1 MFNRTRHS
9 PASISIVA
17 GLAGIVFA
25 VAPAAASAERP
36 TPAAFN
42 PPTAL
47 DTVNFYRGM
56 AGVGA
61 VALDGSITAGAV
73 SHSCYMLQNGI
84 SHDEQPG
91 RAGYTQAGDD
101 TGNKSNVAVSSAASM
116 TDQAYVELWM
126 SGPFHAIGI
135 LRPDLASVGYGSCVD
150 SSTNPWHSGATLD
163 VLSGLPAWTPPSAPV
178 VWPGDGTTTSLS
190 QFVAESPNPVTLCG
204 WPSGGGLPVIAML
217 PEAPRQVS
225 ATITGPA
232 GPVQSCALSAEN
244 VSDTTARA
252 ILQSS
257 NAVTVVPRNRLDPG
271 TYTVVVTT
279 AVRTVRWSFTVDPSA
294 TVTNL
299 PAPTAPAPTVPTAPT
314 PVADTAVLAS
324 PGGFT
329 TVAPFR
335 LADTRQGLGGTRL
348 TAGQVRR
355 IQVTGVGSVPAGA
368 TAISANF
375 TAVLAALPGFDSV
388 YGCDTTV
395 PNVST
400 VNFDAA
406 AIVANAAIVPLDA
419 NGGVCVF
426 SNTSV
431 DLVVDVNGFVAP
443 SSPGRFVPTDPRR
456 VMDTRTDGG
465 TSARL
470 AAGETREL
478 RIAGRDAAVPTGAT
492 AVVLNVTAVNAG
504 VATFVT
510 TFPCTNQRPVV
521 SSVNVVSGAPQSNT
535 AIVPLSRAGSV
546 CFYSPHEVDLVVDL
560 AGYMIEGPG
569 LRFTPLA
576 ATRLVDTRDRQVAL
590 DLGGGGSPLTTGA
603 TNVVQLAGTRGVPA
617 DAVVVSLNITA
628 TGTTGNGF
636 LSVWP
641 CSIARP
647 VVSSLNAVEGRTV
660 SAAVTGALSDQGA
673 LCVYNQP
680 STHIVVDINGFWS

>member
-1 MFNRTRHS
+1 
-9 PASISIVA
+9 
-17 GLAGIVFA
+17 
-25 VAPAAASAERP
+25 SA
-36 TPAAFN
+36 TN
-42 PPTAL
+42 
-47 DTVNFYRGM
+47 
-56 AGVGA
+56 
-61 VALDGSITAGAV
+61 
-73 SHSCYMLQNGI
+73 HSCYMLQNGI
-84 SHDEQPG
+84 AHDEVPG
-91 RAGYTQAGDD
+91 RAGYTTAGDD

-116 TDQAYVELWM
+116 TGQAYVELWM

-135 LRPDLASVGYGSCVD
+135 LRPELASIGYGSCVNN
-150 SSTNPWHSGATLD
+150 STNPWHSGATLD
-163 VLSGLPAWTPPSAPV
+163 VLSGLPAWTPPAAPV

-232 GPVQSCALSAEN
+232 GPVQACALTAEN
-244 VSDTTARA
+244 VNDATARA

-271 TYTVVVTT
+271 TYVVTVTT
-279 AVRTVRWSFTVDPSA
+279 AVRTVRWSFTVDPAA
-294 TVTNL
+294 TMTIT
-299 PAPTAPAPTVPTAPT
+299 PAPAAPTPTVPTTPAPT
-314 PVADTAVLAS
+314 PVEDTTVLA
-324 PGGFT
+324 PAGGFT
-329 TVAPFR
+329 TIAPFR

-348 TAGQVRR
+348 GAGQVRR

-375 TAVLAALPGFDSV
+375 TAVLATLPGFDSV

-426 SNTSV
+426 SNTAV
-431 DLVVDVNGFVAP
+431 DLVVDINGFVAP
-443 SSPGRFVPTDPRR
+443 ASSGRLVPTDPRR

-465 TSARL
+465 TSTRL
-470 AAGETREL
+470 AAGQTREL
-478 RIAGRDAAVPTGAT
+478 HLAGTDTIVPAGAT

-510 TFPCTNQRPVV
+510 TFPCTTQRPVV

-569 LRFTPLA
+569 LRFTPLL
-576 ATRLVDTRDRQVAL
+576 ATRLTDTRDRQVAL

-603 TNVVQLAGTRGVPA
+603 TNVLQLAGARGIPA

-628 TGTTGNGF
+628 TGTTGSGF

-647 VVSSLNAVEGRTV
+647 VVSSLNAVEDHAV
-660 SAAVTGALSDQGA
+660 SAAVTGVLSGQGA
-673 LCVYNQP
+673 LCIFNQP
-680 STHIVVDINGFWS
+680 STHLIVDINGFWS